1 MINEQIT
8 LYIKAFVGGGLV
20 LSMLAFI
27 AINCILILSVFFGNR
42 PKDFNEHMVYGLT
55 SILCILFAD
64 WIYTWIIN
72 YVNENIQLVLLVI
85 FIAYCVASAAASI
98 TTLIR
103 LNYVDTNIQS
113 GSPAILFVHCVAL
126 AYASITIIITII
138 KTF

>member
-42 PKDFNEHMVYGLT
+42 PKDFNEHMVFILT
-55 SILCILFAD
+55 MVLGILFAQH
-64 WIYTWIIN
+64 IYTWIIN

-103 LNYVDTNIQS
+103 L
-113 GSPAILFVHCVAL
+113 F
-126 AYASITIIITII
+126 
-138 KTF
+138 K